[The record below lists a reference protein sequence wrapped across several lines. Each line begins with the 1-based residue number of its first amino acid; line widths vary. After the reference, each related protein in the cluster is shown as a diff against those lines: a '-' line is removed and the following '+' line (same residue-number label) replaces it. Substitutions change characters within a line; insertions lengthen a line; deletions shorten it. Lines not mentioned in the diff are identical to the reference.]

1 MYFWIRFI
9 SLMGKIAG
17 YLTEKRG
24 GYDQKDAQSI
34 GKNNGKITK
43 QAVCKKSKQF
53 LNKPLQKYNRFFLQ
67 SVPKHAHYIPI
78 TKNLPTFVS
87 RKGCHTVNGLRL
99 YPHEPDA
106 GNAAVGKN
114 RLGFFPPFVYRNEN
128 KHDVSL
134 SGGTYYCRFRQ

>member
-34 GKNNGKITK
+34 DKNNGKITK

-53 LNKPLQKYNRFFLQ
+53 LRFMSNFDVAVLIPKSGVECQNDKSESLFL
-67 SVPKHAHYIPI
+67 
-78 TKNLPTFVS
+78 
-87 RKGCHTVNGLRL
+87 
-99 YPHEPDA
+99 
-106 GNAAVGKN
+106 
-114 RLGFFPPFVYRNEN
+114 
-128 KHDVSL
+128 
-134 SGGTYYCRFRQ
+134 

>member
-43 QAVCKKSKQF
+43 QAICKKSKQF
-53 LNKPLQKYNRFFLQ
+53 LSSCVKFDIVAWR
-67 SVPKHAHYIPI
+67 HR
-78 TKNLPTFVS
+78 VS
-87 RKGCHTVNGLRL
+87 EL
-99 YPHEPDA
+99 
-106 GNAAVGKN
+106 
-114 RLGFFPPFVYRNEN
+114 
-128 KHDVSL
+128 
-134 SGGTYYCRFRQ
+134 